1 MSSLSAS
8 RIVYEFNICLAISI
22 WIHYLFRK
30 FTLNRPFCGTT
41 MNSLWNQYENIIF
54 FETSLGIYDL
64 FREFTICFP
73 NLQCIHY
80 LFCDYSLNSSFSRI
94 HCLFRKFTLNPLFSG
109 KLLWIDYLLRDYSP
123 SIHYLFCGTTMN
135 SLWNHFETIMKSL
148 WIHYLFRHFSLNWL
162 SFSRIH
168 YLFREFTLNPL
179 SFFLNYYEFTIAFT
193 LSLWKHYKKYPLF
206 RHEFCDFA
214 IFYVEK

>member
-94 HCLFRKFTLNPLFSG
+94 HCLFRKFTLNPL
-109 KLLWIDYLLRDYSP
+109 
-123 SIHYLFCGTTMN
+123 
-135 SLWNHFETIMKSL
+135 SLSW
-148 WIHYLFRHFSLNWL
+148 Y
-162 SFSRIH
+162 
-168 YLFREFTLNPL
+168 
-179 SFFLNYYEFTIAFT
+179 YYEFTIYFAI
-193 LSLWKHYKKYPLF
+193 SLWIHNLLRDF
-206 RHEFCDFA
+206 TMNSLSFSRNHCEFTIYF
-214 IFYVEK
+214 ENLL